1 MLGIF
6 SLSSADSFQNE
17 IFKEFFQEH
26 YQSVKW
32 FEPRSGPPLCR
43 SWSGSKLFA
52 KVISRRQKSLLARL
66 EKKIICNFDSFSFR
80 NPTSVTTSNVHDFK
94 NTPWLEYNLRNHS
107 YLEIGNKS
115 YNRINYRQKEYAFWR
130 QYFVSVSNRD
140 SSKCH
145 FNIFNP
151 LLNKSTFWRL

>member
-1 MLGIF
+1 MSVLIWIQTVCKG
-6 SLSSADSFQNE
+6 
-17 IFKEFFQEH
+17 
-26 YQSVKW
+26 YQQMTKVTT
-32 FEPRSGPPLCR
+32 
-43 SWSGSKLFA
+43 SK
-52 KVISRRQKSLLARL
+52 IR
-66 EKKIICNFDSFSFR
+66 ENIICNFDSFSFR

-140 SSKCH
+140 SSECH

-151 LLNKSTFWRL
+151 LLNNSTF